1 MALKLEYDFL
11 RRTALYETILLLLWV
26 VYSFLMLN
34 LAVSIIATVIISGF
48 VLHNLKRYIGSK
60 EEIKKLSQSHA
71 YTKTSD
77 ELARNIV
84 KHPDRVHLGRG
95 FVWEA
100 SHVQG
105 YNDLLKLPE
114 RRKVVDLETKGGGYE
129 FMHGLNSKGDKEI
142 NVRPDQLQ
150 HTLIAGT
157 TGTGKTKFFEL
168 LISQLCAHEP
178 MVIVDPKGDKGL
190 LDGVYD
196 ACVDHGIEDRF
207 VFFSLAHPS
216 KSVGFNPLSNYGQ
229 PSDVADRVA
238 SIMPAGSGDAAFKNF
253 AWQVIEVVSSALM
266 GIQEDITLER
276 LQDYSMH
283 NMSELVDWC
292 KQVLP
297 TLRSDLYGYAE
308 ESTRR
313 LEAQAHHPREHHQKM
328 ITSLGP
334 VLTSLNTGDVAPLL
348 NSSPSKSLQW
358 SDVFENNKVV
368 YFDLSSMLRQ
378 EVSNNVGKM
387 IVQDLLYFIGELY
400 AFKNSNKAM
409 NLFVDEFY
417 SVMFD
422 GYIDMLNKSRGAGLK
437 MFLGMQTTADIANAL
452 GDGKESYV
460 RQVLGNIN
468 NKIYLRVPEYNLAE
482 EFCSLFGSTYITQ
495 IDEVHVESSS
505 AGTPSELFGSNTA
518 RRKSH
523 VEANIVSP
531 DMLMHLPIGQA
542 FAFLEAR
549 DPYKLRLP
557 LIDRP
562 EEKKNHFSDKIMQ
575 SGMGRID
582 VSDIRP
588 WADMDE
594 SKVEWPDQD

>member
-1 MALKLEYDFL
+1 MLQLKYQH
-11 RRTALYETILLLLWV
+11 LLKAAVTEFVLLILWV
-26 VYSFLMLN
+26 AYSFYMIN
-34 LAVSIIATVIISGF
+34 LGVACLG
-48 VLHNLKRYIGSK
+48 VLFFLGLILFNLKKYLDAKDSVT
-60 EEIKKLSQSHA
+60 KLSQSHA

-77 ELARNIV
+77 TLARDIERR
-84 KHPDRVHLGRG
+84 PDKIHVGRG
-95 FVWEA
+95 FVWENF
-100 SHVQG
+100 HVQG
-105 YNDLLKLPE
+105 YNDLLRLPE
-114 RRKVVDLETKGGGYE
+114 RRKVLDLETQGGGYE
-129 FMHGLNSKGDKEI
+129 FMHGLSRSDKEI
-142 NVRPDQLQ
+142 NVHPDELQ

-168 LISQLCAHEP
+168 LISQLCGNEP
-178 MVIVDPKGDKGL
+178 TVIVDPKGDKGM

-207 VFFSLAHPS
+207 EFFSLAHPS
-216 KSVGFNPLSNYGQ
+216 KSVGFNPLSNYGG

-266 GIQEDITLER
+266 GAQEDITLER
-276 LQDYSMH
+276 LQRYSMDH
-283 NMSELVDWC
+283 MEELVDFC
-292 KQVLP
+292 KERIDNLP
-297 TLRSDLYGYAE
+297 NEVRGYAMDSLE
-308 ESTRR
+308 R
-313 LEAQAHHPREHHQKM
+313 LEKQTNHPREHHQKM

-348 NSSPSKSLQW
+348 NASPSSSLQW

-400 AFKNSNKAM
+400 AFKNSSKAM

-417 SVMFD
+417 SVMFQ
-422 GYIDMLNKSRGAGLK
+422 GYIDMLNKSRGAGLR

-452 GDGKESYV
+452 GDGKDSYV

-482 EFCSLFGSTYITQ
+482 EFCSLFGSTYISQ

-505 AGTPSELFGSNTA
+505 SGTPSELYGSNTA
-518 RRKSH
+518 QRKTQ
-523 VEANIVSP
+523 VEANVVSP

-542 FAFLEAR
+542 FAFMQAR

-575 SGMGRID
+575 SGLQRID
-582 VSDIRP
+582 ISDVTP
-588 WADMDE
+588 WSHMDE
-594 SKVEWPDQD
+594 STVEWPDQD